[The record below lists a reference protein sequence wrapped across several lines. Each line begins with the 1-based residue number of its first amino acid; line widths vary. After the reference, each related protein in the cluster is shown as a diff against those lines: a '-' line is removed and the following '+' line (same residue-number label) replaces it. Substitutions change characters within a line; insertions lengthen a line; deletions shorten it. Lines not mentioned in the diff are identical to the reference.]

1 MALETLLHFENCSS
15 SYLVIVNYLRSVG
28 SMSSSR
34 CVLRLYYRIVF
45 FGHCWPFFVS
55 SIPFDGCYVAASF
68 SWLRVVRFSFRRL
81 CYIFS
86 LELLKL
92 CISFNCCNRIIFYIR
107 INHKTRKFSRH
118 FHSHKM
124 QLLVL
129 LGIFTDR
136 NDRFPHPFIYF
147 I

>member
-15 SYLVIVNYLRSVG
+15 NYLVIVNYLRSVG
-28 SMSSSR
+28 SISSSR
-34 CVLRLYYRIVF
+34 RVLRWYHRIVF
-45 FGHCWPFFVS
+45 FGAPLAFLRQSLSTVVTSLRRFHGFVS
-55 SIPFDGCYVAASF
+55 SVFPFVNYY
-68 SWLRVVRFSFRRL
+68 
-81 CYIFS
+81 YIF
-86 LELLKL
+86 LKL

-107 INHKTRKFSRH
+107 INHKTRTFSRH

-129 LGIFTDR
+129 LAAFTDR